1 MRSDFMSKPN
11 RMTTSSPTGLRSWM
25 RFPNRL
31 GPLFGIW
38 IPDTGSWQRFR
49 TLDEDV
55 VKSEILI
62 EILKRMKTWLWDMRC
77 WGRFPTGW
85 WLGYAIWDL
94 EWGSQTDKDLV
105 MGSEILVVSET
116 EVSPPHEDIVWRS
129 EILTEIPKWIRT
141 WLWDMNWDREW
152 I

>member
-11 RMTTSSPTGLRSWM
+11 RMTTSSSTGLRSWM

-31 GPLFGIW
+31 GPLL
-38 IPDTGSWQRFR
+38 GSEFLTRSQRFR
-49 TLDEDV
+49 PLDEDV

-62 EILKRMKTWLWDMRC
+62 QILKWMKTWLWDMRC

-85 WLGYAIWDL
+85 WLRYAIWDL

-105 MGSEILVVSET
+105 IGSEILVVSEI
-116 EVSPPHEDIVWRS
+116 EVSPLHEYIVWRS
-129 EILTEIPKWIRT
+129 EILTKIPKWIRT